1 MESDNNHEQQVARHS
16 SWAASVLLI
25 CAAIT
30 AFAFARSA
38 FVHIANP
45 YQFLRSIDGYRL
57 LPMTITPYLAY
68 TIPVLQMF
76 LSLGLM
82 FGELKRYAIASAS
95 LLLLFSVAQGSAI
108 FRGIDLSCGCFS
120 SSGGDRIGL
129 ATLSVPLGL
138 GLTLLTA
145 VVSQRRALK
154 GSFQQILH
162 MKFAFRKESA
172 TRNRK

>member
-1 MESDNNHEQQVARHS
+1 
-16 SWAASVLLI
+16 
-25 CAAIT
+25 
-30 AFAFARSA
+30 
-38 FVHIANP
+38 
-45 YQFLRSIDGYRL
+45 
-57 LPMTITPYLAY
+57 MTITPYLAY

-120 SSGGDRIGL
+120 SSGGERIGL

-145 VVSQRRALK
+145 VVSQRRALR

-162 MKFAFRKESA
+162 MQFAFRKESA
-172 TRNRK
+172 T